1 MADAHQDAHTDAQ
14 RLENLEVKLSYLE
27 DLVDGLNLSIYRQQE
42 QIDRLAREV
51 VHLRQQAPMAYSG
64 GAFNPRDELPP
75 HY

>member
-1 MADAHQDAHTDAQ
+1 MADSHRAGE

-42 QIDRLAREV
+42 QIDRLARELV
-51 VHLRQQAPMAYSG
+51 QLRQQAPGRDAD
-64 GAFNPRDELPP
+64 GARDPRGELPP

>member
-1 MADAHQDAHTDAQ
+1 MENTGVDEK
-14 RLENLEVKLSYLE
+14 RLENLEVKISYLE

-51 VHLRQQAPMAYSG
+51 VQLRQQTPMADSG

>member
-1 MADAHQDAHTDAQ
+1 MADSHRAGE

-42 QIDRLAREV
+42 QIDLLIREV
-51 VHLRQQAPMAYSG
+51 NKLRQQTSDEPAG
-64 GAFNPRDELPP
+64 GSRGAADELPP